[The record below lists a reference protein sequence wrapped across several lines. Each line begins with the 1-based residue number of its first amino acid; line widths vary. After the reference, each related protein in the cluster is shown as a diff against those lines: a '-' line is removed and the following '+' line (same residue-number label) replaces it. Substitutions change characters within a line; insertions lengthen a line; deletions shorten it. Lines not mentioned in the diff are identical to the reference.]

1 MPLVYLLYRCP
12 KCGQDPLDGEKDNAI
27 CSSCG
32 TRYSRGPEGG
42 LIQIQE
48 SSGEVWEVPGH
59 RLTLA
64 MEGRSDVD
72 ALESA
77 APETLIHTAQVE
89 VKQTTGRETPV
100 RWGGK
105 LLGFAEAMGEP
116 TQGTLQLTGEALIL
130 FGGTGEW
137 DNSHGGDRAE
147 TWPLLDIRA
156 VQTSSSSLQFSPSAG
171 GLVQFKFT
179 DDSPFR
185 WETLLRNA
193 LRRAYR
199 REGMGEIVEF
209 QPRIVA
215 E

>member
-12 KCGQDPLDGEKDNAI
+12 KCGQDPLDGEKDEAI

-42 LIQIQE
+42 LIQVQE

-59 RLTLA
+59 CLTQA
-64 MEGRSDVD
+64 MESRRETD
-72 ALESA
+72 AFESA

-89 VKQTTGRETPV
+89 VKQTTGQEAPV
-100 RWGGK
+100 RWGGEF
-105 LLGFAEAMGEP
+105 LGFAEAMGEP
-116 TQGTLQLTGEALIL
+116 TRGTLQLTGEALIL
-130 FGGTGEW
+130 FHGTGEW
-137 DNSHGGDRAE
+137 DESHGGDRAE
-147 TWPLLDIRA
+147 TWLLLDIRA

-171 GLVQFKFT
+171 GLVQFRFKN
-179 DDSPFR
+179 DSPFR

-193 LRRAYR
+193 LRRAYH